1 MPRSRKPVYCG
12 TQDVVPAKYS
22 RVGTPHECLKK
33 GVGIGIM
40 TSTQEKKIQMIRKM
54 IQRPLTKEQLVNVA
68 LTLSINIYNDNNNRM
83 LTKEQI
89 KQKIRQRM
97 GG

>member
-1 MPRSRKPVYCG
+1 MPPRPRKPVYCG

-54 IQRPLTKEQLVNVA
+54 VQKPLLKEQLVNVA
-68 LTLSINIYNDNNNRM
+68 LSLSINIYNDNNRM
-83 LTKEQI
+83 MTKEQI
-89 KQKIRQRM
+89 KQKIRERM
-97 GG
+97 GV